1 MPNSRIFTPR
11 RNHIV
16 RRMFRVIALSL
27 PLVVATQALAAKV
40 DITINKVSQKMTIA
54 VDGDVKYVWPVSTGG
69 SGYDTPSGKFR
80 PFRMEEDHYSAEWD
94 NAPMPHS
101 IFFTGEGHAIHGTVY
116 SKSLG
121 RRASH
126 GCVRLSQDNA
136 SKLFSLV
143 GANGMK
149 NTSVVIK
156 GGFFDFDFADDG
168 PVLPKGFK
176 LGSKRTASND
186 TAITAKKKKKRFFL
200 FGKSDG

>member
-1 MPNSRIFTPR
+1 M
-11 RNHIV
+11 
-16 RRMFRVIALSL
+16 RRMFRVLALSL
-27 PLVVATQALAAKV
+27 PLMLASQALAAKI
-40 DITINKVSQKMTIA
+40 DITINKVSQKMTIK

-80 PFRMEEDHYSAEWD
+80 PFRMEEEHFSEEWD

-101 IFFTGEGHAIHGTVY
+101 IFFTGEGHAIHGTLY
-116 SKSLG
+116 EKSLG

-126 GCVRLSQDNA
+126 GCVRLSQANA
-136 SKLFSLV
+136 TKLFGLV
-143 GANGMK
+143 QTNGMK

-156 GGFFDFDFADDG
+156 GGFFDFDFVEDG

-186 TAITAKKKKKRFFL
+186 TAVTSKKKKKRLFL
-200 FGKSDG
+200 FGRSDG

>member
-1 MPNSRIFTPR
+1 
-11 RNHIV
+11 V

-40 DITINKVSQKMTIA
+40 DITINKVSQKMTIK
-54 VDGDVKYVWPVSTGG
+54 VDGDVKYVWPVSTGA

-80 PFRMEEDHYSAEWD
+80 PFRMEEEHFSEEWD

-116 SKSLG
+116 AKSLG

-136 SKLFSLV
+136 SKLFGLV
-143 GANGMK
+143 EANGMK

-156 GGFFDFDFADDG
+156 GGFFDFDFAEDG

-186 TAITAKKKKKRFFL
+186 TAVVSKKKKKRFFL
-200 FGKSDG
+200 FGRSDG